1 MSAVPAD
8 IARPASRWQ
17 ISLVALAALIA
28 AVLLLYRETAVL
40 LVSVWENSGTFA
52 HAFLVPPIS
61 LWLIWRRRHALA
73 ALQPRPWPLMLVPM
87 LACAVL
93 WFLGNLVA
101 VNATTQFALVAM
113 IVLAVPLM
121 LGFEVTRTILFPL
134 GFLFFCVPVGDFLLP
149 TLMEATADVT
159 IAALQFTGIP
169 VYREGL
175 RFVIPSGSWS
185 VVEACSGVRYLIASF
200 MVGSLFAYLNYRSM
214 KRRWI
219 FVGASILVPIVANW
233 FRAYMI
239 VMIGHLSSNELA
251 TGVDHL
257 VYGWVFFGLVIMAMF
272 VVGSRWAQPDAVL
285 AVSAAAP
292 AMSGPPARPAL
303 GVLLVAL
310 AVLLVPQGLLWAVDH
325 QTNTAAPNFALPDQ
339 LEGGWTAAPEPL
351 QKWQPRFVAP
361 SQVAERSYMRDGR
374 VVSVYVAY
382 YRAQTYERKLVSS
395 QNYLVDSNDP
405 RWNHVLSG
413 SQPVET
419 SQHDATV
426 LRTAEL
432 LGSGSNRLTTAVRLT
447 VWQTYW
453 VNDRL
458 TSSDMWAKV
467 QGALGRLLGRG
478 DDAAAVLIYTDGEP
492 ANDQNTLLGAFAR
505 TNLQPLVTLLR
516 QARDQR

>member
-1 MSAVPAD
+1 M
-8 IARPASRWQ
+8 
-17 ISLVALAALIA
+17 
-28 AVLLLYRETAVL
+28 
-40 LVSVWENSGTFA
+40 
-52 HAFLVPPIS
+52 
-61 LWLIWRRRHALA
+61 
-73 ALQPRPWPLMLVPM
+73 
-87 LACAVL
+87 
-93 WFLGNLVA
+93 
-101 VNATTQFALVAM
+101 
-113 IVLAVPLM
+113 
-121 LGFEVTRTILFPL
+121 
-134 GFLFFCVPVGDFLLP
+134 
-149 TLMEATADVT
+149 
-159 IAALQFTGIP
+159 
-169 VYREGL
+169 
-175 RFVIPSGSWS
+175 
-185 VVEACSGVRYLIASF
+185 
-200 MVGSLFAYLNYRSM
+200 
-214 KRRWI
+214 
-219 FVGASILVPIVANW
+219 
-233 FRAYMI
+233 
-239 VMIGHLSSNELA
+239 
-251 TGVDHL
+251 
-257 VYGWVFFGLVIMAMF
+257 
-272 VVGSRWAQPDAVL
+272 
-285 AVSAAAP
+285 
-292 AMSGPPARPAL
+292 
-303 GVLLVAL
+303 
-310 AVLLVPQGLLWAVDH
+310 PQGLLWAVDH